1 MMMPDTLLRTKRI
14 RLVFGLAAVAM
25 LAGCAASTMRLD
37 SDTFIAGVAAPAD
50 TVQSWTVATVNVV
63 VPDTLTVSEDP
74 DVRFPGTDIVW
85 WEDPQGDRRAQVD
98 ALVTDAIDAAVA
110 DLTGPVAVN
119 LTVMVRKFHALT
131 PLARAS
137 GRMGWHDVLLD
148 LRLTDANGAV
158 IAEET
163 GVMADLKALQG
174 PDAAKAVEEGRTQR
188 SRISQRV
195 SDVIRAWIGAS

>member
-1 MMMPDTLLRTKRI
+1 MPNATQKTKRA
-14 RLVFGLAAVAM
+14 RLLLSLTAVAM
-25 LAGCAASTMRLD
+25 LAGCAAMRLD
-37 SDTFIAGVAAPAD
+37 STTFTSGVATPAD

-98 ALVTDAIDAAVA
+98 ALLTDAVDAAVA

-119 LTVMVRKFHALT
+119 LTVTLRKFHALT
-131 PLARAS
+131 PRARAS
-137 GRMGWHDVLLD
+137 GSLGWHDVLLD

-163 GVMADLKALQG
+163 GVKADLKALQG
-174 PDAAKAVEEGRTQR
+174 SDAARAVEEGRTQR
-188 SRISQRV
+188 SRISGRV
-195 SDVIRAWIGAS
+195 TDVIRAWLGMS